1 MCGGRST
8 RRRTTP
14 VAAQEA
20 VALAKAVGAAGVTV
34 MSVGDE
40 CRRCG
45 KIGHWAHECH
55 SKHRKEQVHVTQD
68 EEETSLML
76 TTAP

>member
-1 MCGGRST
+1 MCGGRSA

-20 VALAKAVGAAGVTV
+20 VALAKAVGAV

-55 SKHRKEQVHVTQD
+55 SKHGKEQVHVTQD